1 MFKVV
6 WMVASS
12 WARYANAKLLVL
24 YFAGFAGP
32 LSANTVLALV
42 PTLKTTFNADV
53 GTVLLS
59 ITALMIPFAVFQLF
73 SGTMSDVYG
82 RRPILVLGFLIY
94 GIGLT
99 IIGFSPNFSI
109 WVFLGARF
117 ICGIGY
123 AFIGPVLPAV
133 VGDLTK
139 IEYRGKVMGI
149 YSAVVTFGIAAGP
162 LLAGFFADVWWYI
175 YFMIAGLAFLSMV
188 LIWFIFGTVNEPK
201 EIHIRLFSQV
211 VRDLK
216 SVCSVKS
223 VVVLSAAGFLGFM
236 SFMGVQSFLSD
247 ALSLPPFYLQADAI
261 GIILSIGGAV
271 GVFIAPA
278 AGYIT
283 DRFGREKVTYLGVAV
298 VFISLIFL
306 LVSHEFLGFTFSM
319 ALHGIGR
326 NLFWLPLTAL
336 SVELIPGQRGAV
348 SSIFNSV
355 RFFGYALAPYVLTPV
370 YEDYGT
376 SMISSFQII
385 IIVSI
390 LILLVIIPLIRYVG
404 KQKLPE
410 MCLEKPEK
418 MLPED

>member
-1 MFKVV
+1 M
-6 WMVASS
+6 ASGWS
-12 WARYANAKLLVL
+12 RYANAKLLVL

-42 PTLKTTFNADV
+42 PTLKDTFNADV

-94 GIGLT
+94 GLGLM

-109 WVFLGARF
+109 WVFIGARF

-149 YSAVVTFGIAAGP
+149 YSSVVTFGIAAGP

-175 YFMIAGLAFLSMV
+175 YFMIAGMAFLSMILV
-188 LIWFIFGTVNEPK
+188 WFVFGDINVPR
-201 EIHIRLFSQV
+201 EIDTHILSQV
-211 VRDLK
+211 FIDLK

-223 VVVLSAAGFLGFM
+223 VIALSAAGFFGFI
-236 SFMGVQSFLSD
+236 SIMGVQSFLSD
-247 ALSLPPFYLQADAI
+247 ALSLPPFYLQPDAI

-271 GVFIAPA
+271 GIFVAPA

-283 DRFGREKVTYLGVAV
+283 DRFGREKVTYLGLAV
-298 VFISLIFL
+298 SLISLIL
-306 LVSHEFLGFTFSM
+306 LFVSQEFLGFTFSM
-319 ALHGIGR
+319 AIYGIGR

-336 SVELIPGQRGAV
+336 SVELIPEQRGAT
-348 SSIFNSV
+348 SSIFNSI
-355 RFFGYALAPYVLTPV
+355 RFIGYALAPYILTPV

-376 SMISSFQII
+376 SMISGFQII
-385 IIVSI
+385 IIIGI

-404 KQKLPE
+404 KHELPE
-410 MCLEKPEK
+410 MRLEKPK
-418 MLPED
+418 KVLPEDS

>member
-1 MFKVV
+1 M
-6 WMVASS
+6 ASGWS
-12 WARYANAKLLVL
+12 RYANAKLLVL

-42 PTLKTTFNADV
+42 PTLKTTFNVDV

-59 ITALMIPFAVFQLF
+59 ITALMIPFAFFQLF

-109 WVFLGARF
+109 WVFLAARF

-149 YSAVVTFGIAAGP
+149 YSSIVTFGIAAGP
-162 LLAGFFADVWWYI
+162 LLAGFFANVWWYI
-175 YFMIAGLAFLSMV
+175 YFMIAGMAFLSMI
-188 LIWFIFGTVNEPK
+188 LIWFIFGSVNEPK
-201 EIHIRLFSQV
+201 EIDIHLLSQV
-211 VRDLK
+211 AKDLK
-216 SVCSVKS
+216 RVCSVKS
-223 VVVLSAAGFLGFM
+223 VMVLSAAGFLGFI

-247 ALSLPPFYLQADAI
+247 ALSLPPFYLQSDAI
-261 GIILSIGGAV
+261 GIILSLGGAV
-271 GVFIAPA
+271 GIFVAPA

-283 DRFGREKVTYLGVAV
+283 DRFGREKVTYLGLAV
-298 VFISLIFL
+298 ILVSLIL
-306 LVSHEFLGFTFSM
+306 LFVSQEFFGFTFSM
-319 ALHGIGR
+319 AVNGIGR

-336 SVELIPGQRGAV
+336 SVELVPEQRGAT
-348 SSIFNSV
+348 SSIFNSI

-376 SMISSFQII
+376 SMISGFQII
-385 IIVSI
+385 III
-390 LILLVIIPLIRYVG
+390 GIIILLLIIPLIRYVG

-410 MCLEKPEK
+410 MNLEKPERVTF
-418 MLPED
+418 EGS